1 MTTGEGLASPT
12 SETTCTSATGKIP
25 DFPQIRKSTGQDIL
39 LHIYALSAHASA
51 SVLPIPIT
59 SHFGCSYVKDKSCHT
74 GGETGAAQFST
85 AFEDL
90 ITINF

>member
-1 MTTGEGLASPT
+1 MTTGEGPTSQT
-12 SETTCTSATGKIP
+12 SETTRASATGKIP

-39 LHIYALSAHASA
+39 LHIYALSVHASA
-51 SVLPIPIT
+51 SVLPILIT
-59 SHFGCSYVKDKSCHT
+59 NRFGCNYVKDKSCHT
-74 GGETGAAQFST
+74 GSETEAAQFST